1 MVGKHTI
8 GVVLL
13 AAGILAASISVAQA
27 RPIPVG
33 YTGQSPTQSSVDS
46 YHPRLSG
53 AAIMTMYYHPAK
65 PQSALTRSVDPGNP
79 QHLPVAATKT
89 RPVPASSA
97 GLDWTATTLLGA
109 TITSVVLLAAITG
122 SRIRSRRVAQL

>member
-1 MVGKHTI
+1 MMVGKHTI

-53 AAIMTMYYHPAK
+53 AAIMTM
-65 PQSALTRSVDPGNP
+65 
-79 QHLPVAATKT
+79 
-89 RPVPASSA
+89 
-97 GLDWTATTLLGA
+97 
-109 TITSVVLLAAITG
+109 
-122 SRIRSRRVAQL
+122 